1 MGSDP
6 YLLPHMRRSGSSG
19 NLQMSAAGSG
29 LASSSIISYWQL
41 CTVTKKT
48 GKLTKLPLTS
58 GAGTHGGG
66 EQPATG
72 GVGHVRGDLTCT
84 RLLLVY
90 QGLINGGTMKGCFY
104 DLVKVPQKHWKW
116 QCTLKQMWLDSVFR
130 WLQVDKALKGR
141 RETWQPAVQMKHGPA
156 RVQMIQLLD
165 VNLLWPSSLYRTKI
179 YW

>member
-41 CTVTKKT
+41 CTVTKNRQT
-48 GKLTKLPLTS
+48 DQVAS
-58 GAGTHGGG
+58 HIWSWHSWGG

-72 GVGHVRGDLTCT
+72 GVGHVRGDLTCA

-165 VNLLWPSSLYRTKI
+165 VNLLWPSLYRTKI